1 MINFL
6 TGSVDKLSSNL
17 KKSFNNLPEDK
28 NEKSKGF
35 YFRLRRFSKFIY
47 KDDKFFFEDDT
58 NFFQSKKLNRFA
70 GGKVRKFLPL
80 NKNILEE
87 LKKLIENNFLVMFPK
102 NKKISIGIHQI
113 RIRCGTEFVGYPV
126 PEGWHSDGFDFV
138 VLLNVDSK
146 NITGGITRIKF
157 QKSLYDV
164 YSVFLKSKEFIFL
177 NDNLYNHYTDPINV
191 YEKSKLGFRD
201 TIVFTFKFQK

>member
-6 TGSVDKLSSNL
+6 TGNVSKLSKHL
-17 KKSFNNLPEDK
+17 KKSFNDLPEDK

-35 YFRLRRFSKFIY
+35 YFRLRRFTKLTFKNNKFLF
-47 KDDKFFFEDDT
+47 DENTKFY
-58 NFFQSKKLNRFA
+58 QSKKINRFA
-70 GGKVRKFLPL
+70 GGKIRKFSPINQNILKELKQLIKKNFLTMLPN
-80 NKNILEE
+80 NKN
-87 LKKLIENNFLVMFPK
+87 
-102 NKKISIGIHQI
+102 ISIGIHQI

-126 PEGWHSDGFDFV
+126 PEGWHSDGFNYV

-157 QKSLYDV
+157 QKSMYDV

-177 NDNLYNHYTDPINV
+177 NDSIYNHYTDPINV
-191 YEKSKLGFRD
+191 YEKNKSGYRD
-201 TIVFTFKFQK
+201 TIVFTFKF